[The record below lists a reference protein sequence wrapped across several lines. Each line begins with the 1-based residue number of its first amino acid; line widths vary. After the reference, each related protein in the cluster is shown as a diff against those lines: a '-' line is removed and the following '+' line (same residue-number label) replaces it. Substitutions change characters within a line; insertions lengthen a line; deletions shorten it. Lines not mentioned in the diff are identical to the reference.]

1 MASSKGGAKK
11 FYHTTSQQA
20 YYMRPSEA
28 KVVSLEGARPV
39 DDAQKVRLGIVS
51 MTKRPAD
58 LEQWLAYHRRVV
70 GVEKFFLQI
79 EDTPELAALLLR
91 PPWNGCVDATFVAK
105 PIEIISCR
113 WTARP

>member
-58 LEQWLAYHRRVV
+58 LEQWLAYHRRGV
-70 GVEKFFLQI
+70 GGERS
-79 EDTPELAALLLR
+79 DPPEEGTLAKGPAR
-91 PPWNGCVDATFVAK
+91 VAK
-105 PIEIISCR
+105 GGGG
-113 WTARP
+113 W

>member
-39 DDAQKVRLGIVS
+39 DDAQKVR
-51 MTKRPAD
+51 RPGTSA
-58 LEQWLAYHRRVV
+58 
-70 GVEKFFLQI
+70 
-79 EDTPELAALLLR
+79 
-91 PPWNGCVDATFVAK
+91 PPSTG
-105 PIEIISCR
+105 SGSGR
-113 WTARP
+113 G

>member
-1 MASSKGGAKK
+1 
-11 FYHTTSQQA
+11 
-20 YYMRPSEA
+20 MRPSEA

-39 DDAQKVRLGIVS
+39 DDAQKVRLGIAS
-51 MTKRPAD
+51 MTADPAD

-79 EDTPELAALLLR
+79 EDTPELAALR
-91 PPWNGCVDATFVAK
+91 REPPWKRLWTRRAWPK
-105 PIEIISCR
+105 LIEIISSR

>member
-70 GVEKFFLQI
+70 GVEKLAYTR
-79 EDTPELAALLLR
+79 DPCGTRAAAGAALA
-91 PPWNGCVDATFVAK
+91 CSQAT
-105 PIEIISCR
+105 
-113 WTARP
+113 